1 MAKSRKVGRP
11 RKKRK
16 YTQHVPEYKTLS
28 AAIKNAKN
36 GDTIIVKPSDK
47 TQTDKDKTIRDL
59 IKDEVNQASQA
70 SIEPRASNLSYI
82 FVAGNKTLIRNLSD
96 EFLNNQ
102 YESIVTESG
111 EMRRQLSLLESLQFN
126 MSMEQRY
133 RGLK

>member
-1 MAKSRKVGRP
+1 MAKSKVGRP

-16 YTQHVPEYKTLS
+16 YTKR
-28 AAIKNAKN
+28 IKLTDAQLKEAKDKFKLYDPN
-36 GDTIIVKPSDK
+36 GGDLGRG
-47 TQTDKDKTIRDL
+47 DKDVTIRDL
-59 IKDEVNQASQA
+59 IKDEVNQVKQE

-102 YESIVTESG
+102 YESIVTESS